1 MVLVD
6 AQLCRDSLCHRLCVA
21 GEHDGLA
28 DAGLLEALD
37 GLCAVGL
44 HHVGDEQI
52 ARILAVD
59 GHMDDGAGLGDI
71 GDGEAQLCHQAG
83 ITGSDRLAV
92 HLGGDAVAAQLL
104 HAGDAGRV
112 DVLAVSSLDAQG
124 DGVLR
129 PALGQRSGFHKG
141 IFGTA
146 LHGADLDDLEGTL
159 GQGAGLIEDDD
170 AGIGQLFQ
178 IGRALDEN
186 AAGRGAADAAE
197 EAQRDRDDQ
206 CAGAADDE
214 EGEGA
219 VDPVAEAGG
228 LAHQQQND
236 GGNEGQRQRAV
247 ADRRGI
253 HPGKAGDKV
262 LGAGL
267 LHAGIFHEVEN
278 FRDGGFAELLGG
290 PDLEQAAHVDTAA
303 DDLIAGP
310 DIPGQALAGE
320 GGGVEGGSALD
331 DDAVDRHAL
340 AGLDH
345 DEGADLDLIGVHL
358 LQPAVLAL
366 DVGVVGP
373 DVHQGRDAAAALAD
387 SNALEQL
394 ADLVEDDNG
403 TALDVIAQ
411 REGTHGGDGHQEA
424 FIKGLTVLD
433 AQKGLVEHVPAHHEV
448 GDAVEQQLHRRG
460 QRRQQLE
467 HQHQRQSGD
476 DAVQH
481 FLLFFCHGYQPPF
494 GAVFSDSTGFPHKGL
509 AFHASPGFSTRF
521 SRKKPQM
528 RVHFSFFAPRM
539 LKTPWKLLKTDFIF
553 HIFHAHPGSI
563 SRNSDAKDLAVVLDL
578 LAGGE
583 DILHGS
589 LDVRAL
595 IELDVHLLGHEADG
609 GLCDAGDRVGGI
621 LHLLGAVCAV
631 NFDLVALFHNK
642 YQPFFLSPRSAAGC
656 GRACSVLGASLFDVV
671 HAHGEDAAH
680 MVIVQRIVNGL
691 AVAAE
696 ADEL

>member
-1 MVLVD
+1 MPVWGTSGTVR
-6 AQLCRDSLCHRLCVA
+6 Q
-21 GEHDGLA
+21 
-28 DAGLLEALD
+28 
-37 GLCAVGL
+37 
-44 HHVGDEQI
+44 
-52 ARILAVD
+52 
-59 GHMDDGAGLGDI
+59 
-71 GDGEAQLCHQAG
+71 
-83 ITGSDRLAV
+83 LAV

-104 HAGDAGRV
+104 HVGDAGRV

-129 PALGQRSGFHKG
+129 PALGQRSGFHEAV
-141 IFGTA
+141 FGTA

-159 GQGAGLIEDDD
+159 GQGAGLIKDDD

-178 IGRALDEN
+178 IGRALDED
-186 AAGRGAADAAE
+186 AAGGSAADAAE

-214 EGEGA
+214 EGKGA

-278 FRDGGFAELLGG
+278 FRDGGFAKLLGG

-331 DDAVDRHAL
+331 DDAVDRHTL
-340 AGLDH
+340 TGLDH
-345 DEGADLDLIGVHL
+345 DDGADLDLIGVHL
-358 LQPAVLAL
+358 LQLAVLAL

-387 SNALEQL
+387 GNALEQL
-394 ADLVEDDNG
+394 ADLVEDNNG

-411 REGTHGGDGHQEA
+411 RKGTHGGDGHQEA

-433 AQKGLVEHVPAHHEV
+433 AQKGLAEHIPAHHEV

-467 HQHQRQSGD
+467 HQHQSQRGD

-481 FLLFFCHGYQPPF
+481 FLLFFRHGYQPPF

-509 AFHASPGFSTRF
+509 VFHAFPRLFHEVF
-521 SRKKPQM
+521 PQKAANA
-528 RVHFSFFAPRM
+528 RSFFYFCVQ
-539 LKTPWKLLKTDFIF
+539 DVE
-553 HIFHAHPGSI
+553 
-563 SRNSDAKDLAVVLDL
+563 NAV
-578 LAGGE
+578 E
-583 DILHGS
+583 
-589 LDVRAL
+589 
-595 IELDVHLLGHEADG
+595 
-609 GLCDAGDRVGGI
+609 
-621 LHLLGAVCAV
+621 
-631 NFDLVALFHNK
+631 
-642 YQPFFLSPRSAAGC
+642 
-656 GRACSVLGASLFDVV
+656 
-671 HAHGEDAAH
+671 
-680 MVIVQRIVNGL
+680 IV
-691 AVAAE
+691 E
-696 ADEL
+696 S